1 MGVFEEYRYD
11 ALGRRILLRARRTC
25 TGKCQSIIQRFVW
38 DGDRLLYETRYP
50 DHLVQDLDLG
60 GNYINYLE
68 EDTLTY
74 RFIDLD
80 HSHGCG
86 EECRDTTF
94 SPYYGRVV
102 YTHGGGIDQPL
113 EATRVGS
120 ASTPC
125 CTTATTPARPCGRT
139 RTGSAPTTPAR
150 T

>member
-1 MGVFEEYRYD
+1 MPEH
-11 ALGRRILLRARRTC
+11 L
-25 TGKCQSIIQRFVW
+25 IQRFVW

-86 EECRDTTF
+86 EECWDTTF

-113 EATRVGS
+113 EARSRRAGW
-120 ASTPC
+120 
-125 CTTATTPARPCGRT
+125 AR
-139 RTGSAPTTPAR
+139 
-150 T
+150 